1 MAADGGSEGGG
12 VVVGREQRG
21 LARVVGVGAAVQ
33 GTAVLP
39 MFLVGAL
46 GVQIQSDLA
55 LSASQLGS
63 LTGVFIASRM
73 VFSATLGGL
82 VDRFGGIASMRAS
95 AIGCGLVSLSVAL
108 FAGSWLALVIS
119 MVFGGMVQAGSQPAA
134 NRFILRYVP
143 PGRLGLAF
151 GIKQSGA
158 PVATVFAGLSV
169 PLLALTIGW
178 RWGFGI
184 GAALAFVTL
193 LAIPQRSP
201 EARARTKG
209 LTRTTV
215 RPGLALAAVGFSFIL
230 AAINSM
236 GTFIVVSGVAAGL
249 APGLAGLL
257 LSAGGLLAI
266 PVRIAVGVL
275 ADRRGQDHF
284 RFVALQIL
292 IGAACYVLLAL
303 GIPWLY
309 VVATLVAY
317 ATIWS
322 FQGVFFMAV
331 VQHDLAAP
339 AAATGRVISIGSI
352 GGFSGA
358 PVFGYVADLFG
369 FGAAWLMA
377 AVWALMGAIAVGLA
391 ARRQAHER
399 YRLDSEREGERRGDR

>member
-1 MAADGGSEGGG
+1 MGTIERQDRSATSDGRPEL
-12 VVVGREQRG
+12 G
-21 LARVVGVGAAVQ
+21 LGRVVGVGAAVQ

-39 MFLVGAL
+39 MFLIGAL
-46 GVQIQSDLA
+46 GVQIQSDLG

-63 LTGVFIASRM
+63 LTGIFIASRM
-73 VFSATLGGL
+73 VFSASLGGL
-82 VDRFGGIASMRAS
+82 VDRFGGIRSMRAS

-108 FAGSWLALVIS
+108 FATSWLALVIS

-169 PLLALTIGW
+169 PLLALTVGW
-178 RWGFGI
+178 RWGFAI
-184 GAALAFVTL
+184 GAALALVTL
-193 LAIPQRSP
+193 LAIPRRSQD
-201 EARARTKG
+201 ARSRASSGVRTK
-209 LTRTTV
+209 V
-215 RPGLALAAVGFSFIL
+215 RPGLALAAIGFSFIL

-236 GTFIVVSGVAAGL
+236 GTFIVVSGVAAGID
-249 APGLAGLL
+249 PGVAGLL

-266 PVRIAVGVL
+266 LVRVVVGIL

-292 IGAACYVLLAL
+292 IGAVCYLLLSLAV
-303 GIPWLY
+303 PWLY
-309 VVATLVAY
+309 VLATLVAY

-358 PVFGYVADLFG
+358 PVFGYVADSLG
-369 FGAAWLMA
+369 FAAAWRMTAL
-377 AVWALMGAIAVGLA
+377 WALIGAIAVGLA
-391 ARRQAHER
+391 ARRQAE
-399 YRLDSEREGERRGDR
+399 ERRTAALEEDAHDGDR

>member
-1 MAADGGSEGGG
+1 MDSIEEPERSATTDGRSEL
-12 VVVGREQRG
+12 G
-21 LARVVGVGAAVQ
+21 LGRVVGVGAAVQ

-39 MFLVGAL
+39 MFLIGAL
-46 GVQIQSDLA
+46 GVQIQSDLG

-63 LTGVFIASRM
+63 LTGIFIASRM
-73 VFSATLGGL
+73 VFSASLGGL
-82 VDRFGGIASMRAS
+82 VDRFGGIRSMRAS
-95 AIGCGLVSLSVAL
+95 AIGCGLVSLSVAM
-108 FAGSWLALVIS
+108 FATSWLALVIS

-143 PGRLGLAF
+143 SGRLGLAF

-169 PLLALTIGW
+169 PLLALTVGW

-184 GAALAFVTL
+184 GAVLALATL
-193 LAIPQRSP
+193 FAIPRRSQD
-201 EARARTKG
+201 ARSRSKAGVRTK
-209 LTRTTV
+209 V
-215 RPGLALAAVGFSFIL
+215 KPGLALAAVGFSFIL

-236 GTFIVVSGVAAGL
+236 GTFIVVSGVAAGID
-249 APGLAGLL
+249 PGVAGLL

-266 PVRIAVGVL
+266 LVRVVVGIL

-292 IGAACYVLLAL
+292 IGAVCYALLSLAV
-303 GIPWLY
+303 PWLY
-309 VVATLVAY
+309 VLATLVAY

-358 PVFGYVADLFG
+358 PVFGYVADIFG
-369 FGAAWLMA
+369 FGVAWRMT
-377 AVWALMGAIAVGLA
+377 AVWAVLGAIAVGLA
-391 ARRQAHER
+391 ARRQAE
-399 YRLDSEREGERRGDR
+399 ERRASAPQEVAHVGDR